1 MIVKHP
7 SYLFTTT
14 FPAFSGCWSPS
25 QLSVGTGGVTP
36 WTSPQFIATKKET
49 TVHTHTCSQ
58 FRVPKSPDMH
68 VFGLWE
74 TARVA
79 RENPHSLKKNM

>member
-14 FPAFSGCWSPS
+14 SPAFSGCWSPS
-25 QLSVGTGGVTP
+25 QLSVGKGGVTP

-68 VFGLWE
+68 VFGL
-74 TARVA
+74 VGDSQSSQ
-79 RENPHSLKKNM
+79 REPTQT